1 MKNNHKPLIATIIAL
16 LCYTVTDILIW
27 QRIFETNQMIGYASS
42 YHAGWLVSLFGYAMM
57 GLLLMW
63 GVWKDCFYFL
73 FSLFISAFSG
83 MEDVLYYVLDRKPMP
98 HSLPWLDNNP
108 MIFDISRNGVIG
120 SALFWVG
127 GLLLLYAVLYL
138 RKKPVIA
145 LAPITEALPVPVP
158 VSDPLH
164 KDSIHLTSSI

>member
-27 QRIFETNQMIGYASS
+27 QRIFEANQMTHFAPT

-63 GVWKDCFYFL
+63 GVWKDCLYFL
-73 FSLFISAFSG
+73 FSLLISAFSG
-83 MEDVLYYVLDRKPMP
+83 MEDVLYYFLDRKPMP
-98 HSLPWLDNNP
+98 HELPWLDNNP

-120 SALFWVG
+120 SAFFWVG

-138 RKKPVIA
+138 RKSPAPSLIPSVEPVTA
-145 LAPITEALPVPVP
+145 SE
-158 VSDPLH
+158 PL
-164 KDSIHLTSSI
+164 T